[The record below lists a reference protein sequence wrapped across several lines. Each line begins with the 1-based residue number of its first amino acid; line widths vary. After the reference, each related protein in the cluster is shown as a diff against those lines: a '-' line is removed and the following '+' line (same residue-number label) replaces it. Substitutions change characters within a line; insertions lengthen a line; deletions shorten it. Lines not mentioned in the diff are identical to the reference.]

1 MQVTPRGLI
10 DWARRRAGGQP
21 VRSTLV
27 LIALFG
33 LIGSYQALFVFDWAQ
48 QAVAARINK
57 RSYRGDIVVVAFDR
71 KTAEAWGHADIAPAR
86 LAQLVDA
93 LGAMAPRQLVID
105 RLPLTENDPRGSVRL
120 AEALQQ
126 FSPKPTMF
134 VSLAPKDTAAAGT
147 VLDESDGRAAS
158 DFAVG
163 SRKEPFWRAVEPA
176 SWISWGTPFGAPNG
190 LPQLHV
196 VNGAAYPSLS
206 QVLASA
212 RAPVGGDDVIDVS
225 LDPRSVPMVS
235 AADVLSGAI
244 DRSRIAGRRIL
255 VSSTVDAVRDSYR
268 TPHSRFSPR
277 AYLIVAGAD
286 TLARGPQRDIG
297 WIPAYL
303 LAVCGALGW
312 LVLRRPWG
320 RIAMA
325 ACTGALLVGPL
336 LLERQL
342 VYQQAA
348 AGLFLLLAV
357 AVAHGIGRVRASL
370 ALARNAVEA
379 KSWFLAQA
387 SHDLRQPIHAIG
399 MLSARLGQTDLSPDQ
414 AELIG
419 KIDRSVDGASRMFQS
434 LLDIATIDSGSLKPV
449 IGAVGVDELLSDI
462 EGQNALAAERA
473 GVDLRFVPSG
483 LILLTDRSLITTV
496 LQNVVSN
503 AIKYA
508 SGKKIVIGCRKRGGT
523 AMLCVYDRGVGI
535 QTDDLRQVTQAFF
548 RASRA
553 AAGAE
558 GAGLGLTIVHRL
570 AELLG
575 LTLTIRSR
583 PDHGTGVVIAG
594 LRLTD
599 RPARPTAAPVVA
611 AATSP
616 LSGLKV
622 LLVDDDLAALR
633 AMEPLLDQWGCH
645 VTATEQFPAIQS
657 DFHAIVSD
665 FDFGKGITLAQF
677 RAPIDEL
684 VKRGTVVVVISGHA
698 PAMVRRSL
706 GQDRLLVLA
715 KPVRPAELRAA
726 LLSAKLRA
734 AGQGLP

>member
-1 MQVTPRGLI
+1 MQLIPRGLI
-10 DWARRRAGGQP
+10 DWTRRQTTGRP
-21 VRSTLV
+21 VRSTVV
-27 LIALFG
+27 LIALFA

-48 QAVAARINK
+48 QAVTASIGK
-57 RSYRGDIVVVAFDR
+57 RPYRGDIVVVAFDR
-71 KTAEAWGHADIAPAR
+71 KTAEAWGHDDIAPAR
-86 LAQLVDA
+86 LAELVDA
-93 LGAMAPRQLVID
+93 LGTMAPRQLVID
-105 RLPLTENDPRGSVRL
+105 RLPLTDSDPRGSALL
-120 AEALQQ
+120 AEALQR
-126 FSPKPTMF
+126 FSPKPAMF
-134 VSLAPKDTAAAGT
+134 VTLAPKDTAAAGT
-147 VLDESDGRAAS
+147 ILNESDGTASS
-158 DFAVG
+158 DFAVV
-163 SRKEPFWRAVEPA
+163 SKKEPFWHAVEPA

-190 LPQLHV
+190 LPQLHI
-196 VNGAAYPSLS
+196 VNGVPFPSLS
-206 QVLASA
+206 QVLAST
-212 RAPVGGDDVIDVS
+212 RSPVGRDDIIDVG
-225 LDPRSVPMVS
+225 LDPQSVPTVS
-235 AADVLSGAI
+235 AIDVLSGSI
-244 DRSRIAGRRIL
+244 DRSRIAGHRIL
-255 VSSTVDAVRDSYR
+255 LSSSVDAVRDTYR
-268 TPHSRFSPR
+268 TPHNRFTPR

-286 TLARGPQRDIG
+286 TLARSPQHNIG

-303 LAVCGALGW
+303 VAVCGALAW
-312 LVLRRPWG
+312 LVMRRPWG
-320 RIAMA
+320 RVAAA
-325 ACTGALLVGPL
+325 ACAVTILISPL
-336 LLERQL
+336 LLERHL
-342 VYQQAA
+342 VYQQTS
-348 AGLFLLLAV
+348 AGLFLLLSV

-399 MLSARLGQTDLSPDQ
+399 MLSARLGQTDLAPDQ
-414 AELIG
+414 AELVG

-449 IGAVGVDELLSDI
+449 IGSFGVDELFSDI

-473 GVDLRFVPSG
+473 GVELRFVPSD
-483 LILLTDRSLITTV
+483 LTLQTDRSLITTV

-508 SGKKIVIGCRKRGGT
+508 SGKKVLIGCRSRGGT
-523 AMLCVYDRGVGI
+523 AMLCVYDRGAGI
-535 QTDDLRQVTQAFF
+535 QPDDLRQVTQAFF
-548 RASRA
+548 RASRGT
-553 AAGAE
+553 AGAE

-599 RPARPTAAPVVA
+599 RPARPAAPQSIP

-622 LLVDDDLAALR
+622 LLVDDDIAALK

-645 VTATEQFPAIQS
+645 VSAAELFPAVQGEF
-657 DFHAIVSD
+657 DAIVSD
-665 FDFGKGITLAQF
+665 FDFGKGVTLARF
-677 RAPIDEL
+677 RAPIAEL
-684 VKRGTVVVVISGHA
+684 VERGTVVVVISGH
-698 PAMVRRSL
+698 PPDMVRRSL

-726 LLSAKLRA
+726 LLSAKLRN
-734 AGQGLP
+734 AG